1 VSTLQGIPGISPSMQ
16 MFIGIVRGYLRDHAE
31 LNRLIAGEETNDTM
45 IAWAIMDA
53 LSDFNG
59 TPPNLGTFALD
70 DLLQRNLHA
79 LLLRMTV
86 CTILESVG
94 LLQTRNHINYST
106 GGTNVG
112 LNDKTPMI
120 MNWINLLK
128 PGCEQMKQRVKTAM
142 NVEGIL
148 GASHSG
154 VRSEYSAI
162 NATYLPY

>member
-1 VSTLQGIPGISPSMQ
+1 MSALQGIPGISPSMQ
-16 MFIGIVRGYLRDHAE
+16 MFIGIVREYLRDHAE

-59 TPPNLGTFALD
+59 TPPFLGTFSLD
-70 DLLQRNLHA
+70 DLLQRNQHA

-86 CTILESVG
+86 CTVLESVG
-94 LLQTRNHINYST
+94 LLMTRNHINYST

-128 PGCEQMKQRVKTAM
+128 PACEQMKQRVKVSM

-148 GASHSG
+148 GASQSG
-154 VRSEYSAI
+154 VRSEYSSI
-162 NATYLPY
+162 NSSYLPY